1 MLEHLIHLDE
11 VLIAET
17 HAAIEKATAE
27 RAASHAAYEAYV
39 VEHHL
44 ALEAVA
50 EC

>member
-1 MLEHLIHLDE
+1 MDE
-11 VLIAET
+11 DLIART
-17 HAAIEKATAE
+17 HEAIEVATAE
-27 RAASHAAYEAYV
+27 RAASHAAYESAV